1 MKIIN
6 ILILIFTFFFI
17 SSCDRYIGSIEE
29 NYEPSNNV
37 SDIFIKNR
45 AYDEIE
51 NISLAKTIYPKLMDD
66 KYKSNFKNI
75 YKIQKV
81 NQNTKILFFGNNY
94 YLNFNNSIY
103 MFDFNDSKKKFKIDL
118 DKTEEIIFLFSY
130 KDDIYLITDKSK
142 VFKLMD
148 ESFEKISDF
157 DMSIHTEPIFVNG
170 ILLFFS
176 PFGEVI
182 EIDLDKNTLIN
193 KGYFTTNHGI
203 TKNFNLHSSNDLN
216 FYLYNT
222 GTLITLDKKNN
233 ILKDNYFLE
242 DLNILS
248 NIGFYSELLDTP
260 FEFNDYF
267 YFIDRSGLVSSFNPF
282 NSEILWETDIS
293 NTIIN
298 YLFSIDGYLT
308 LLTSKS
314 IFIYNQNGDLI
325 KFFNHS
331 LENPI
336 SMFGIN
342 ENLHIISEN
351 GISTYDLN
359 SKSLLTFIKH
369 NFNTDLNLYFYNSNI
384 FIKDNKHL
392 YILK

>member
-193 KGYFTTNHGI
+193 KGFFTTNHGI